1 MEDSTRVEPPTRT
14 DSGSAIALV
23 KRAARR
29 ASSALLSLKSTSSRD
44 LFFSKSNTGPSWLRK
59 LSAARRSTD
68 SRESID
74 EQSMS
79 SKSAKGVARD
89 ALDRADAATSDR
101 PLPQIVLDDGFKVPN
116 FDVTRLQDI
125 GDRPTGRGCQAYIW
139 RCVVPEGK
147 KAGQVCALKVIRE
160 SQARSQRDRE
170 TLVREAHFLCRMRSP
185 HVLRSL
191 GVSET
196 VDKLPCLLLEWC
208 ASDLKRALQ
217 LELVGTDA
225 AARKAVLAEWP
236 SAERLRLMRELA
248 SALEYL
254 HSGDAIAGGIA
265 CIHRDLKPDNIGL
278 SASKKIKLF
287 DFGLAVA
294 VKREGDDDGVYEL
307 TGGTGSRRYMAP

>member
-1 MEDSTRVEPPTRT
+1 MVVAEVTNDTIEIKSPRKRGSGSVDVIPEDDGLSPKTTTERPMEDSTRAEPPTRT

-59 LSAARRSTD
+59 LSAARRSAD

-79 SKSAKGVARD
+79 SKSAKGVPRD
-89 ALDRADAATSDR
+89 ALDRADAATSFR
-101 PLPQIVLDDGFKVPN
+101 PLPREVLDDGFKVPN

-125 GDRPTGRGCQAYIW
+125 GERPTGRGCQAYIW

-147 KAGQVCALKVIRE
+147 KAGQICALKVIRE
-160 SQARSQRDRE
+160 SQARSPRDRE

-196 VDKLPCLLLEWC
+196 VDKLPCLLRESVRNLP
-208 ASDLKRALQ
+208 
-217 LELVGTDA
+217 A
-225 AARKAVLAEWP
+225 AF
-236 SAERLRLMRELA
+236 
-248 SALEYL
+248 
-254 HSGDAIAGGIA
+254 GD
-265 CIHRDLKPDNIGL
+265 
-278 SASKKIKLF
+278 
-287 DFGLAVA
+287 
-294 VKREGDDDGVYEL
+294 
-307 TGGTGSRRYMAP
+307 